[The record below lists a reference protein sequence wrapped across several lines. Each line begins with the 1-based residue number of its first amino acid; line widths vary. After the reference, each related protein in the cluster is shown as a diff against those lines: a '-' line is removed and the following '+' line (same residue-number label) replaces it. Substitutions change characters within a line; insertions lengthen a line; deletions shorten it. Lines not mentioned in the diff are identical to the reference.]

1 MNDRPDAPLDVA
13 GEQPDRT
20 GRRRGLEAATLV
32 LLLGAC
38 AQQPTSTPE
47 SRMDADQQRLQLL
60 EQRVEILERYIYN
73 LPSPPLRRREE
84 IESNI
89 RSLESKRSALLE
101 RYTDLHPAVREI
113 DLSLRLLKLQLE
125 MMDQAGKSAR

>member
-1 MNDRPDAPLDVA
+1 MNDIRDATFGSA
-13 GEQPDRT
+13 YGKPDRT
-20 GRRRGLEAATLV
+20 GGWCAHKAAALA

-38 AQQPTSTPE
+38 AQQPASTTAPQME
-47 SRMDADQQRLQLL
+47 ADRQRLQLL

-73 LPSPPLRRREE
+73 LPSPPVRSRKE
-84 IESNI
+84 IENNI

-101 RYTDLHPAVREI
+101 RYTDSHPAVREI

-125 MMDQAGKSAR
+125 MMDQAGKSAK